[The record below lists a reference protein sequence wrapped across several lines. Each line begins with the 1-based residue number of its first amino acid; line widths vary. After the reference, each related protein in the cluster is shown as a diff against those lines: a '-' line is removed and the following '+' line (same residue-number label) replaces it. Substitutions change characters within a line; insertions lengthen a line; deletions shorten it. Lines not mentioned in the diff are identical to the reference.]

1 MPSAHLVIFQER
13 TADNFNYRVM
23 VCLGMLPKR
32 NAISVRRCFKNT
44 RVNRPWAKFSGRQRA
59 WRLQL
64 SVLRDRLEYQSYADS
79 KYLSKVTA
87 SFFPLQPHLLAVGLR
102 A

>member
-1 MPSAHLVIFQER
+1 MKCRFGPALVQKHTCESSL
-13 TADNFNYRVM
+13 DKLN
-23 VCLGMLPKR
+23 
-32 NAISVRRCFKNT
+32 
-44 RVNRPWAKFSGRQRA
+44 GRQRA

-79 KYLSKVTA
+79 KCLSKVTA